1 MKTEEKQVREII
13 QNLYDQ
19 KKVLRNSRANAEKNI
34 VSLFFQMN
42 TDIEDDIVK
51 LTDFDDVICNG
62 NNQYIT
68 NRVTLLSNWVDED
81 EAEPERVKIAEIHL
95 DKGSNSIEQLVL
107 QNNNGDTFIGFPA
120 ELAED
125 DTETIF
131 ELISSKT

>member
-81 EAEPERVKIAEIHL
+81 EAEPERVKIVEIHL

-107 QNNNGDTFIGFPA
+107 QNNNGYTFIGFPA

-131 ELISSKT
+131 ELISSKM